1 MQNEFII
8 AISSIFALIN
18 PFNSLPQCLLMTE
31 GLSKNTRKKV
41 FSAVIL
47 VSFMIVIFFILT
59 GGFIM
64 HHFFNIEFY
73 HLRVAGGIILIAMG
87 LKKLMFPVNVTI
99 NLNPTD
105 TDRDII
111 KKAIIPM
118 AFPMMVGPG
127 TLSTIMVMTND
138 VGLSITVMSATIAF
152 ILMFFLFFFSN
163 LIELIAG
170 KLILLVISRI
180 MQVFIVAIGVKIL
193 VSGIVG
199 TYKAIILTL

>member
-31 GLSKNTRKKV
+31 GLSKKTRRKV

-47 VSFMIVIFFILT
+47 VSFIIVLFFTLT
-59 GGFIM
+59 GGFTM
-64 HHFFNIEFY
+64 HYFFNIEFY

-87 LKKLMFPVNVTI
+87 LKKLMFPVNVTM

-105 TDRDII
+105 SDNDII

-138 VGLSITVMSATIAF
+138 VGLYITVLSAIIAF

-199 TYKAIILTL
+199 TYQAIILTI